1 MAKVVPGGFQVLP
14 AELYSAADQLAQ
26 LNVQLFNAL
35 QTLSGWADASKVET
49 MEDDHFLMSNA
60 DGACVPAGKPG
71 AAFDAFWKASKP
83 QAQTLADDLMA
94 AANAINA
101 AASHYD
107 GTDTQIYHHMRGA
120 E

>member
-14 AELYSAADQLAQ
+14 AELYAAAEQLAQ
-26 LNVQLFNAL
+26 LNARLSSAL
-35 QTLSGWADASKVET
+35 QTLAGWADGSKVET
-49 MEDDHFLMSNA
+49 MEDDHFLMANTDS
-60 DGACVPAGKPG
+60 ACIMAGKPG
-71 AAFDAFWKASKP
+71 GAFDAFWRASKP

-107 GTDTQIYHHMRGA
+107 GTDTQVYHHMRGV